1 MSPSRLRLAALAV
14 LLASTAAAAPPPA
27 VRTDGLTPMRR
38 WTVYDDGPGGDLD
51 LARLCRAA
59 RLSCGAVLPPGERL
73 AARAEKIG
81 GENAY
86 DLLALILAAHPGYR
100 ASFEEG
106 ALTVS
111 RDGDRC
117 ARALERPAKR
127 AHYSKLAAP
136 AVAAEIL
143 RAAGFDAPARGMAA
157 STLDPLDAARF
168 LDLDFE
174 VRSGASVRR
183 ALDDVASTDGLMM
196 WIAETD
202 PACAGEKACPRPCR
216 AFRAVDWR
224 RPQEL
229 ERPPRRGWTPNG
241 VPLPHLMRDHADVA
255 PPAPVML
262 ESHP

>member
-1 MSPSRLRLAALAV
+1 MRPRLALAV
-14 LLASTAAAAPPPA
+14 LAALTAAAAAAPPE
-27 VRTDGLTPMRR
+27 VRTDGLTPMKR
-38 WTVYDDGPGGDLD
+38 WTVYDEDPSADLD

-73 AARAEKIG
+73 AAKAKRIG

-86 DLLALILAAHPGYR
+86 DLLQLILAAHPGYR

-106 ALTVS
+106 ALTVA
-111 RDGDRC
+111 RGGDLC
-117 ARALERPAKR
+117 ARALERPARR
-127 AHYSKLAAP
+127 AHYAKLASP

-143 RAAGFDAPARGMAA
+143 RAAGFEGARGMLT
-157 STLDPLDAARF
+157 STLDPADAARF

-174 VRSGASVRR
+174 VRSGATVRR

-196 WIAETD
+196 WVAESE
-202 PACAGEKACPRPCR
+202 PACERSKACARPCR
-216 AFRAVDWR
+216 SFRAADWR
-224 RPQEL
+224 PPQAL
-229 ERPPRRGWTPNG
+229 ERPPRRGWTPDG
-241 VPLPHLMRDHADVA
+241 VRPPHYMRDHADVA

>member
-1 MSPSRLRLAALAV
+1 MSAFRLRLAALAFSLV
-14 LLASTAAAAPPPA
+14 AVAAAAPPA
-27 VRTDGLTPMRR
+27 VLTDGLTPMKR
-38 WTVYDDGPGGDLD
+38 WTVYDNGPGGDLD

-73 AARAEKIG
+73 AAKADKIG

-111 RDGDRC
+111 RDGDLC
-117 ARALERPAKR
+117 GRALERPAKR
-127 AHYSKLAAP
+127 AHYSKLSAP

-143 RAAGFDAPARGMAA
+143 RSSGFGEQSRGLLTSA
-157 STLDPLDAARF
+157 LDPAEAARY

-174 VRSGASVRR
+174 VRGGASVRR

-196 WIAETD
+196 WIAEPD
-202 PACAGEKACPRPCR
+202 PACAGAASCARPCR
-216 AFRAVDWR
+216 AFRLSDWR
-224 RPQEL
+224 PPQAL
-229 ERPPRRGWTPNG
+229 EAPARRGWTPNG

-262 ESHP
+262 ESKP

>member
-1 MSPSRLRLAALAV
+1 MRLRLALAPIVV
-14 LLASTAAAAPPPA
+14 LAAAASAAPPPDI
-27 VRTDGLTPMRR
+27 RTDGLTPMKR
-38 WTVYDDGPGGDLD
+38 WTVYDEDPSKDLD

-73 AARAEKIG
+73 AAKAEKVG

-106 ALTVS
+106 ALNVS
-111 RDGDRC
+111 RDGDLC
-117 ARALERPAKR
+117 ARALERPARR
-127 AHYSKLAAP
+127 ARFPKLSAP
-136 AVAAEIL
+136 AVGAEIL
-143 RAAGFDAPARGMAA
+143 RAAGFAASRGMLT
-157 STLDPLDAARF
+157 STLDPADAARF

-174 VRSGASVRR
+174 VRAGATVRR

-196 WIAETD
+196 WVAESE
-202 PACAGEKACPRPCR
+202 PACVGAKACARPCR
-216 AFRAVDWR
+216 AFRAADWR
-224 RPQEL
+224 PPQAL
-229 ERPPRRGWTPNG
+229 ERPPRRGWTPDG

>member
-1 MSPSRLRLAALAV
+1 MRLRLALAGLLAALAAP
-14 LLASTAAAAPPPA
+14 ASALPPD
-27 VRTDGLTPMRR
+27 VRTDGLTPMKR

-51 LARLCRAA
+51 LARLCRGA

-73 AARAEKIG
+73 AAKAAKIG

-86 DLLALILAAHPGYR
+86 DLLQTILAAHPGYR

-111 RDGDRC
+111 RDGDLC
-117 ARALERPAKR
+117 ALALERPAKR
-127 AHYSKLAAP
+127 AHFAKLAAP

-143 RAAGFDAPARGMAA
+143 SGAGFAEAARGMRTA
-157 STLDPLDAARF
+157 TVDPADAARF

-174 VRSGASVRR
+174 VRSGATVRR

-196 WIAETD
+196 WVAVSE
-202 PACAGEKACPRPCR
+202 PSCEGAKACARPCR
-216 AFRAVDWR
+216 SFSAADWR
-224 RPQEL
+224 PPQEL
-229 ERPPRRGWTPNG
+229 ERPPRRGWTPDG
-241 VPLPHLMRDHADVA
+241 VRPPHLMSDHADVA